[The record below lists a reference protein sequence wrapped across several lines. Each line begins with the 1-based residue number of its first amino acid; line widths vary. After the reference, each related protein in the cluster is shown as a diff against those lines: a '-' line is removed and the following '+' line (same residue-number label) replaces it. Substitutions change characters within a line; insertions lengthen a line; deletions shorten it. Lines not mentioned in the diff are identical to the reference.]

1 MVSKTALDNYGALK
15 RDRLVSTLVSRRP
28 KSCGD
33 FAGDF
38 IIDGQHKA
46 IMHYCSG
53 TETAESVTWLP
64 CQVKIWPLDM
74 SIVEI
79 RKGEARLFNDNN
91 LMRKKPT
98 KVDTYRSGAFFGD
111 PEALLMVKYLINLNL
126 VIDNFGSTD
135 EKAVELYTPNPFFYT
150 ILHDLQD
157 NGFGINQ
164 AQAGLALYKKIYD
177 PSKIHGQCFRTMV
190 LLEDFMQN
198 GLADKRQEKFK
209 EWVLADIGGL
219 RQAYKDTT
227 LVSGFGG
234 FNGNRQI
241 LHEHIIYR
249 YNEDMINTNFRGLT
263 LGPKTLAQ
271 AASINP
277 KFAKLEV

>member
-1 MVSKTALDNYGALK
+1 MTIAELQSSLDVPLNPTTNEEAGLPLQTEYLRSSTLKVDQDYQRMVSKTALGNYGTLK

-28 KSCGD
+28 ESCGD

-46 IMHYCSG
+46 IMHYCSE
-53 TETAESVTWLP
+53 TETDDSITWLP

-111 PEALLMVKYLINLNL
+111 PEALLVEKYLINLNL

-164 AQAGLALYKKIYD
+164 AQAGLAL
-177 PSKIHGQCFRTMV
+177 
-190 LLEDFMQN
+190 
-198 GLADKRQEKFK
+198 
-209 EWVLADIGGL
+209 
-219 RQAYKDTT
+219 
-227 LVSGFGG
+227 
-234 FNGNRQI
+234 
-241 LHEHIIYR
+241 
-249 YNEDMINTNFRGLT
+249 
-263 LGPKTLAQ
+263 
-271 AASINP
+271 
-277 KFAKLEV
+277 